1 MDVKSITLSSLMV
14 ALICLAA
21 ATGIVLL
28 WSFKWSCSPLSQ
40 IPFSDGVSLYLIKGW
55 FEKGILHGN
64 RQYRINE
71 RWFCR
76 RFSGNGNSTGGNSR
90 RQKDNQE
97 VQILLRG
104 LQGSCLLL
112 LPGPW
117 YPLPSWKHGI
127 SLKQDSM
134 DWAFFSPNPWKIQF
148 PRLVPHQIPTQCLL
162 PVQLLAPVQRSLSL
176 SWWTALRS
184 RQMKGSVFKC

>member
-117 YPLPSWKHGI
+117 YLGGLQCCPAKWRVQISNIKFGI
-127 SLKQDSM
+127 GRAGHVRSRALAMPASL
-134 DWAFFSPNPWKIQF
+134 W
-148 PRLVPHQIPTQCLL
+148 PHPPTQSC
-162 PVQLLAPVQRSLSL
+162 
-176 SWWTALRS
+176 S
-184 RQMKGSVFKC
+184 RDLTKRHISAIQTL